1 MPQFHFKA
9 LGYEEIKNP
18 DKRVS
23 IEIFSDAKKL
33 YLGGRVTHL
42 YVNNNQNI
50 SSNIINSIGV
60 SESEILI
67 GATIPFQSFGI

>member
-23 IEIFSDAKKL
+23 IEIFCDAKKL

-50 SSNIINSIGV
+50 IQHNNSIGV
-60 SESEILI
+60 SESDILI
-67 GATIPFQSFGI
+67 GATIPFQSLGI

>member
-1 MPQFHFKA
+1 MRKLRTHA
-9 LGYEEIKNP
+9 

-23 IEIFSDAKKL
+23 IEIFCGAKKL
-33 YLGGRVTHL
+33 YLGGRVTYL

-50 SSNIINSIGV
+50 SSNITNSIDV
-60 SESEILI
+60 SESGILI